1 MKKSLAI
8 VLLITILLS
17 GIILSGCQPQE
28 GSSNILKIGATPM
41 PHSQLLEKVKPQLK
55 EQGIELQIVE
65 FTDYVKPNLALAE
78 KEIDANFFQHL
89 PYLESFAKE
98 KNLELVSLGQVH
110 VEPLGLYSSKLKS
123 IDELKEGSVIAIPN
137 DPTNGGRALILL
149 QNNGIIKLS
158 ENAGLEAT
166 EEDIVENPKGLV
178 FKALEA
184 AQLPRIL
191 NDVDGAV
198 INGNYAIEANLVPT
212 KDALILEGAD
222 SPYAN
227 IIAIRRGEEN
237 DPNLQAL
244 IKALQSD
251 EIKKFIE
258 SEYNGGVVPAF

>member
-8 VLLITILLS
+8 VLLITVLLS
-17 GIILSGCQPQE
+17 GFVLGGCQ
-28 GSSNILKIGATPM
+28 SKDDNSNILKVGATPM

-55 EQGIELQIVE
+55 EQGIDLQIVE

-89 PYLESFAKE
+89 PYLESFAQE

-110 VEPLGLYSSKLKS
+110 VEPLGLYSNKLKS
-123 IDELKEGSVIAIPN
+123 IDELKKGSIIAIPN

-149 QNNGIIKLS
+149 QNNGIIKLN
-158 ENAGLEAT
+158 ENAGLKAT
-166 EEDIVENPKGLV
+166 EKDIAENPKGLI
-178 FKALEA
+178 FKPLEA

-191 NDVDGAV
+191 DDVDGAV
-198 INGNYAIEANLVPT
+198 INGNYAIEAGLVPT
-212 KDALILEGAD
+212 KDALVLEGAD

-227 IIAIRRGEEN
+227 IIAIRKGEEN
-237 DPNLQAL
+237 NTKLQAL
-244 IKALQSD
+244 IKALQSE